1 MRMIILVRKPW
12 VGRETSMESI
22 SGQEGILSQQSGLMK
37 KLSEHISEIKK
48 RMTQIEISTTLIG
61 KSALGRN

>member
-1 MRMIILVRKPW
+1 MQLRLQRTSG

-37 KLSEHISEIKK
+37 KLAKADLLNDIKN
-48 RMTQIEISTTLIG
+48 T
-61 KSALGRN
+61 